1 MYCEQILQK
10 NPGKG
15 QTPTPPPLYYGN
27 AGILGTFGAPTP
39 PLTCTLLRQKLQF
52 FLLKCLIHSMYYIP
66 EVKQDLEQSG
76 ENIPTRPSSEHHAWL
91 HVFSNNEI
99 TPFKKSQLWLR
110 PGIKGFSQHSNSNST
125 WEGGNLVLLIQ
136 CIKIPTLQSNFTF
149 EV

>member
-10 NPGKG
+10 NPGK
-15 QTPTPPPLYYGN
+15 
-27 AGILGTFGAPTP
+27 
-39 PLTCTLLRQKLQF
+39 
-52 FLLKCLIHSMYYIP
+52 YYIP
-66 EVKQDLEQSG
+66 KVKQDLEQSG
-76 ENIPTRPSSEHHAWL
+76 ENIPTRPSSELHAWL